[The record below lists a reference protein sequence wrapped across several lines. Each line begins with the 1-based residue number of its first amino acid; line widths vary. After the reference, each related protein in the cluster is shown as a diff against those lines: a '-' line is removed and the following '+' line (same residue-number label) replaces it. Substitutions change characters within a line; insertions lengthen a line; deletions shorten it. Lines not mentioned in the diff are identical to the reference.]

1 MTMKTQRLDKI
12 DLSLLTAL
20 AKNGRLSKS
29 ELARRVGLGT
39 TSCWER
45 IQRLEE
51 AGVITGY
58 RAEFSLRALGPTVTV
73 FVMIELGEHRAQD
86 FDQFEREMAKHDEII
101 GCWALGGGYD
111 YLMQVVTRD
120 IDSYQLL
127 IDNVLE
133 QRAGVKR
140 YYSYIVTKPVKDAPP
155 PFEILS
161 QK

>member
-1 MTMKTQRLDKI
+1 MKSHRLDKI
-12 DLSLLTAL
+12 DLSILAAL
-20 AKNGRLSKS
+20 VKDGRLSKS
-29 ELARRVGLGT
+29 ELARRTGLGT

-58 RAEFSLRALGPTVTV
+58 RAEFSLKALGPTVTV

-86 FDQFEREMAKHDEII
+86 FDQFEREIAKHDEIT

-120 IDSYQLL
+120 IETYQLL

-140 YYSYIVTKPVKDAPP
+140 YFSYIVTKPVKNAPP
-155 PFEILS
+155 PFEILL

>member
-1 MTMKTQRLDKI
+1 MKSHRLDKI
-12 DLSLLTAL
+12 DLSILAAL
-20 AKNGRLSKS
+20 VKNGRLSKS
-29 ELARRVGLGT
+29 ELARRTGLGT

-58 RAEFSLRALGPTVTV
+58 RAEFSLKALGPTVTV

-86 FDQFEREMAKHDEII
+86 FDQFEREIAKHDEIT

-120 IDSYQLL
+120 IETYQLL

-140 YYSYIVTKPVKDAPP
+140 YFSYIVTKPVKDAPP
-155 PFEILS
+155 PFGILLR
-161 QK
+161 K